1 MFRVAAFLIS
11 WLIAAPAWAFLPG
24 QPVGM
29 LNPQVQPANASAG
42 LPAVDDNLTAGGY
55 PIAGGI
61 CAEWGHQVPCNN
73 HYATTRASTKYV
85 MASDGLFASVPS
97 NMLAMGS
104 SPVNVLFTGALIEG
118 AATNLALWSRDLT
131 QSGTW
136 IAVTMTATKNAVGI
150 DGTANSATTLTSSSA
165 AGTIL
170 QSLTQA
176 SAAYTYTVY
185 VKGVTVTGAIQVADY
200 PVLTPAFT
208 TLSAANCFNS
218 ANVGTAP
225 ATGQTGFLRCTVTA
239 TSLNPVIGFKFANS
253 GDSIIVD
260 FNQLEA
266 GSTGTSPIL
275 TTSATAARNSDL
287 VAITG
292 APLALIQGASGSLF
306 ANVSSYTA
314 AANVNRAFG
323 VTATSLAHVF
333 VGGTSIVS
341 TFNNSV
347 VLAATFGS
355 GAWQTGLKTS
365 VGWNASGRSIVGN
378 NGTVATDANLMVSQD
393 NQLGGGGGNFL
404 NGSVLRTALWPTR
417 FSDAL
422 LKALEQ

>member
-1 MFRVAAFLIS
+1 MRRLTIASIA
-11 WLIAAPAWAFLPG
+11 WLLVAPALAAMPPG
-24 QPVGM
+24 M
-29 LNPQVQPANASAG
+29 RNPQVRPANASAG
-42 LPAVDDNLTAGGY
+42 LPAVDDNLAAGGY

-73 HYATTRASTKYV
+73 HYSTTRASTKYV
-85 MASDGLFASVPS
+85 MASDGLFTSVPS
-97 NMLAMGS
+97 NVLAMGTS
-104 SPVNVLFTGALIEG
+104 AGALIEESR
-118 AATNLALWSRDLT
+118 TNLALWSRDLT

-170 QSLTQA
+170 QSLTQT

-208 TLSAANCFNS
+208 TLSTANCFNA

-253 GDSIIVD
+253 GDSIVVD
-260 FNQLEA
+260 FNQLEP

-323 VTATSLAHVF
+323 VTATSLAHAF

-341 TFNNSV
+341 TFNGSV
-347 VLAATFGS
+347 ALAATFGS

-365 VGWNASGRSIVGN
+365 VGWNSSGRSIVGN

-404 NGSVLRTALWPTR
+404 NGSVLRTALWPAR

>member
-1 MFRVAAFLIS
+1 MFRATVLLIA

-42 LPAVDDNLTAGGY
+42 LPAVDDNLGAAGY
-55 PIAGGI
+55 PIAGGV

-73 HYATTRASTKYV
+73 HYSTVRASTKYV
-85 MASDGLFASVPS
+85 SASDGLFTSVPANVFALGS
-97 NMLAMGS
+97 NTGGS
-104 SPVNVLFTGALIEG
+104 IEE
-118 AATNLALWSRDLT
+118 ARINLALWSRDLT

-136 IAVTMTATKNAVGI
+136 IAVTMTVAKNAVGI
-150 DGTANSATTLTSSSA
+150 DGAANSASTLTATSP

-208 TLSAANCFNS
+208 TLSSSNCFNP
-218 ANVGTAP
+218 AGTGVAP
-225 ATGQTGFLRCTVTA
+225 TSGQTGFLRCTVTA

-266 GSTGTSPIL
+266 GSNGTSPCL
-275 TTSATAARNSDL
+275 TTVATCTRSADNIQAAGPLLTALQLANAGIIFQTTGMQNGITAGL
-287 VAITG
+287 VTV
-292 APLALIQGASGSLF
+292 GSLNMF
-306 ANVSSYTA
+306 ADVNNQLFSSNGSTNLFGPTL
-314 AANVNRAFG
+314 ANWPNLQKSGF
-323 VTATSLAHVF
+323 SW
-333 VGGTSIVS
+333 
-341 TFNNSV
+341 
-347 VLAATFGS
+347 AATPSRF
-355 GAWQTGLKTS
+355 L
-365 VGWNASGRSIVGN
+365 VIN
-378 NGTVATDANLMVSQD
+378 NGTVSTTTDTKQTSAGPYYIGSNTGASAY
-393 NQLGGGGGNFL
+393 L
-404 NGSVLRTALWPTR
+404 NGLLVRNTVVSGALSTTQ
-417 FSDAL
+417 
-422 LKALEQ
+422 LKALTQ

>member
-1 MFRVAAFLIS
+1 MFRVVTFLIAG
-11 WLIAAPAWAFLPG
+11 LLAVPAFAGMP
-24 QPVGM
+24 PGM
-29 LNPQVQPANASAG
+29 LNPQVRPANASAG
-42 LPAVDDNLTAGGY
+42 LPAVDDNLGAGGY

-61 CAEWGHQVPCNN
+61 CAEWGHRVPCNN
-73 HYATTRASTKYV
+73 HYSTTRASTKYV
-85 MASDGLFASVPS
+85 MASDGLFTSVPS
-97 NMLAMGS
+97 NFLAMGS
-104 SPVNVLFTGALIEG
+104 SPVNVLLTGALIEG

-136 IAVTMTATKNAVGI
+136 VPVTMSAAKNAVGI

-165 AGTIL
+165 AATIL

-208 TLSAANCFNS
+208 TLSAANCFNA

-253 GDSIIVD
+253 GDSIVVD

-266 GSTGTSPIL
+266 GAGTSPIL
-275 TTSATAARNSDL
+275 TTNATAARSSDL
-287 VAITG
+287 VAMTG
-292 APLALIQGASGSLF
+292 APLALIQSASGSLF

-323 VTATSLAHVF
+323 VTATGLAHMYVS
-333 VGGTSIVS
+333 GTSSVS

-347 VLAATFGS
+347 ALSATFGS
-355 GAWQTGLKTS
+355 GAWQTGLKAS

-404 NGSVLRTALWPTR
+404 NGSVLRAALWSAR